1 MRKESGWIETLFE
14 ACMRQAEF
22 VSIPRLFEFDLL
34 RASVSERQA
43 GEGSAALVLLHYRA
57 LAAWTYQFCIAVQ
70 PA

>member
-14 ACMRQAEF
+14 ACTRQAEF

-34 RASVSERQA
+34 KASVSETDQEA
-43 GEGSAALVLLHYRA
+43 EALVLLHYRA
-57 LAAWTYQFCIAVQ
+57 LTAWTYQFCIAVQ

>member
-34 RASVSERQA
+34 KASVSEISQEKA
-43 GEGSAALVLLHYRA
+43 PL
-57 LAAWTYQFCIAVQ
+57 
-70 PA
+70 P